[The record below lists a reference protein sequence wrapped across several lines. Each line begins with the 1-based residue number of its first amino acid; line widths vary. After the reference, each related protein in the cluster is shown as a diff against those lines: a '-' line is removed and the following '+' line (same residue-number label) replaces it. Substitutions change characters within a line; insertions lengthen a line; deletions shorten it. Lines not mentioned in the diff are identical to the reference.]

1 MVWCIFGW
9 CKFWLCTCSI
19 HIRKLPLVRRA
30 NVYWHMGAIWDVR
43 LKLGWFS
50 TEKYLYLCLYM
61 YVHGQALHNQNGI
74 LLTRASS
81 PPPSRPLSLRI
92 HADTLELS
100 PDIQLLEENMMVDL
114 RVRILMSRGKIAVFR
129 PLGYSRPST
138 SWNQCRKLQ
147 NRGKEPDLQ
156 RISLEQFAW
165 IKPEKHN

>member
-1 MVWCIFGW
+1 MFGW

-50 TEKYLYLCLYM
+50 TEKYLYLYLYRYM
-61 YVHGQALHNQNGI
+61 DGSPQPERNFANQRI
-74 LLTRASS
+74 V
-81 PPPSRPLSLRI
+81 PPQSHPLSLRI

-114 RVRILMSRGKIAVFR
+114 RVRIFMSRGKIAVCR

-138 SWNQCRKLQ
+138 SWNRCRKLQ

-165 IKPEKHN
+165 IKPEKHH